1 MKNPRTR
8 CEVDRRSEEPRSCV
22 MEVEAVLDI
31 LVSHRSGVGSLL
43 LDGEI
48 RELCVSNASVF
59 GDTFMLDVGW
69 DGDRL
74 LDEVEWVV
82 DKKDVDEVNT
92 LCAFGRCSTGWLGA
106 AVAVGCRTVD
116 LARKRESMV
125 GRGAGDLSTSTAVLA
140 RNYKSAWTLSPNGPL
155 TVSLACL
162 SPSKTSRRFEVPRL
176 DVRDGPPPETSLP
189 AENDLAIDAVE
200 AER

>member
-1 MKNPRTR
+1 
-8 CEVDRRSEEPRSCV
+8 

-43 LDGEI
+43 PDGEI

-69 DGDRL
+69 DDDRL

-92 LCAFGRCSTGWLGA
+92 LCAFGRGRTGWLSA

-125 GRGAGDLSTSTAVLA
+125 GRGAGDLASSTSILTKD
-140 RNYKSAWTLSPNGPL
+140 YISAWPLSLIVTHTESL
-155 TVSLACL
+155 T
-162 SPSKTSRRFEVPRL
+162 
-176 DVRDGPPPETSLP
+176 
-189 AENDLAIDAVE
+189 
-200 AER
+200 